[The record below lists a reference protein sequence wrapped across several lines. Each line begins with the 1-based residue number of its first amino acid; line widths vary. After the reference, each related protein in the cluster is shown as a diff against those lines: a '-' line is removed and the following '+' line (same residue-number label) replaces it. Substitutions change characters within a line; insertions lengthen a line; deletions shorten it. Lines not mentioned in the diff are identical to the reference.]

1 MSLRERLSDPC
12 TWAKVHGFSTLLWL
26 ALIYPSVTIWRESV
40 PYLVAISVAA
50 NVVGS
55 AAAWTA
61 ARGDR
66 NSPTSA
72 DLERV
77 ERKVDALLG
86 RVSLLTRGR

>member
-1 MSLRERLSDPC
+1 VAVVSLRERLSDPC
-12 TWAKVHGFSTLLWL
+12 TWAKIHGASVIIWL
-26 ALIYPSVTIWRESV
+26 ALIWPSITIWRESV

-66 NSPTSA
+66 NSPTSE
-72 DLERV
+72 DLARV
-77 ERKVDALLG
+77 ERKIDALRRL
-86 RVSLLTRGR
+86 VK

>member
-1 MSLRERLSDPC
+1 VSLRERLSDPC
-12 TWAKVHGFSTLLWL
+12 TWAKIHGVCVIIWL
-26 ALIYPSVTIWRESV
+26 VLIPPSVTIWRESV

-66 NSPTSA
+66 NSPTVE
-72 DLERV
+72 DLARV
-77 ERKVDALLG
+77 ERKLDAL
-86 RVSLLTRGR
+86 RVMIRGR

>member
-1 MSLRERLSDPC
+1 MSLRERLADPH
-12 TWAKVHGFSTLLWL
+12 TWIKIHGFSTLIWL
-26 ALIYPSVTIWRESV
+26 ALVWPSVTVWRDSV

-66 NSPTSA
+66 NSPTVE
-72 DLERV
+72 DLARL
-77 ERKVDALLG
+77 ERKVDALRGL
-86 RVSLLTRGR
+86 VIRGR